1 MRRLLALRY
10 DNPVLVKELRARM
23 RGRAFV
29 VQGFYVALLAV
40 VVGWAYYDFTA
51 GQAATS
57 MPQVISGM
65 GHELFQVLVGLQG
78 WLLLLLTPA
87 FAAGAI
93 TIEREQRTYELLA
106 ASRLPAR
113 SVVLG
118 KLLGSWLYVVMLLTC
133 GLPLAAMC
141 MMWGGVSAEELVWS
155 YVLLCLHA
163 FLLAALAVC
172 CSALANRS
180 STAVVGTY
188 AIVGLS
194 TMVQL
199 TTAHA
204 GPSFSAFRWRTPLTV
219 QDLAPVP
226 FFATTAPVWVAT
238 LLFVGLTSTVLVAWA
253 ATRLPYFVPRGAAAL
268 RLVLPLAVLV
278 GVFAP
283 AASLPAEFMAYGL
296 LLLPLVALFVTGD
309 GPAGPR
315 PPRTLAGWLLG
326 GLWPPRLFHADQRG
340 GWLYALLLLGVV
352 PAALALHRHF
362 GSTTVSLA
370 AHAKPL
376 YLLPAAIAL
385 CYAALGALGGALGSR
400 RLGLVLV
407 AGMILVGL
415 AAPLAVV
422 GQVDT
427 TMGGQDMPP
436 AALLA
441 PYMSL
446 ADVSPTLVKSARGG
460 SPPPVRPDPVWPR
473 SARLYL
479 ILAGVWLVLAEIT
492 WQVRRPALLPHKN
505 DQNAG
510 GDDGE
515 RSPGL

>member
-10 DNPVLVKELRARM
+10 DNPVLIKELRARM

-29 VQGFYVALLAV
+29 VQGFYVALLAS
-40 VVGWAYYDFTA
+40 VVGWVYYEFTA

-57 MPQVISGM
+57 APMVVSGM
-65 GHELFQVLVGLQG
+65 GHNLFEVLVTLQG
-78 WLLLLLTPA
+78 VLLLLLTPA

-155 YVLLCLHA
+155 YVLLCSHA

-188 AIVGLS
+188 AIVGLT
-194 TMVQL
+194 TMVQVSM
-199 TTAHA
+199 AHG
-204 GPSFSAFRWRTPLTV
+204 GPSFSAFRWRTPLAL

-226 FFATTAPVWVAT
+226 FFAAQAEVWLAT

-283 AASLPAEFMAYGL
+283 AGSPAEFMAYGL

-315 PPRTLAGWLLG
+315 PPRTLVGWLLG

-352 PAALALHRHF
+352 PAALVLHRHF

-441 PYMSL
+441 PYMSV
-446 ADVSPTLVKSARGG
+446 ADVSPALVLSARAS
-460 SPPPVRPDPVWPR
+460 SPRPVRPDPIWPR
-473 SARLYL
+473 STRLYL
-479 ILAGVWLVLAEIT
+479 ILTAVWLGLAELT
-492 WQVRRPALLPHKN
+492 WQVRRPTLLPHKR
-505 DQNAG
+505 DENAG
-510 GDDGE
+510 EDDGE